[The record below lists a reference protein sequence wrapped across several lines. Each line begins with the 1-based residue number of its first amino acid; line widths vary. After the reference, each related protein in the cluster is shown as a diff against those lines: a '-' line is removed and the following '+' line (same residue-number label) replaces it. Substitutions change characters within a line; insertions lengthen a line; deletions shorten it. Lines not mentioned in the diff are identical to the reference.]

1 MWDDFYLSRHRPG
14 RSRDDDGPD
23 ILRVDNCSEVDV
35 AGNFYVGNHDGKRYD
50 VCCDSQNE
58 DASECAETYWVT
70 WLIIGIFLTVWGFI
84 FFNSCLC
91 WIRRWTT
98 RCLNDCVT
106 YNTCCN
112 KCYNVSCACCKP
124 QPFARR
130 YGTAR
135 STISTISANLTQAP
149 RPIVS
154 KTPIAPT

>member
-1 MWDDFYLSRHRPG
+1 MRDDFYLSRH
-14 RSRDDDGPD
+14 SRDDDGPD

-50 VCCDSQNE
+50 VCCDLQNE
-58 DASECAETYWVT
+58 DASECAESYWLT
-70 WLIIGIFLTVWGFI
+70 WLIIGIFLTVWGLV
-84 FFNSCLC
+84 FFGPCLC
-91 WIRRWTT
+91 WISRWTT

-112 KCYNVSCACCKP
+112 KCYNLSCPCCKP
-124 QPFARR
+124 QSIARR